1 MTICKKLAGVALLLT
16 MMAMVTVSQ
25 FPAVQS
31 AWAGPGPPGHT
42 HAEGEVGQ
50 EEILTRSTAYL
61 QRLMVNGKI
70 EPSWEGVE
78 PATIGKQTYKGNEE
92 WVITF
97 ENPKAESADKKTL
110 YMYFTPSGQV
120 IAANFSGN

>member
-1 MTICKKLAGVALLLT
+1 MTICKKLAGVVLLLT
-16 MMAMVTVSQ
+16 MSVATAPLFS
-25 FPAVQS
+25 AVQS

-50 EEILTRSTAYL
+50 EEILTRSKAYL
-61 QRLMVNGKI
+61 HRLMVNGKI

-78 PATIGKQTYKGNEE
+78 PATIGKQTYKGSEE

-110 YMYFTPSGQV
+110 FMYFTPSGQV